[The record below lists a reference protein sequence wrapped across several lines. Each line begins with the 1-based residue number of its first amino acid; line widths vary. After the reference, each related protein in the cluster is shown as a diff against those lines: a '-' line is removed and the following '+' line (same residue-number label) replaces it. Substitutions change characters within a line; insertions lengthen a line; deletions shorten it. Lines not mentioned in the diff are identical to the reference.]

1 MPRACHVIS
10 CLLFALAL
18 AGCGQSGPLYMPGNP
33 SQMTVPAATDANAED
48 GEDDDSGDSD

>member
-1 MPRACHVIS
+1 
-10 CLLFALAL
+10 
-18 AGCGQSGPLYMPGNP
+18 MPGNP